1 MISQGPDQGSLQF
14 LLLSDG
20 AVPVDALTSKKAM
33 TLHTLAKQKKDDCQ
47 DDHKHE
53 LSNSERGWLSSCR
66 VLRIQVSCHQSYPS
80 ARSGAALGLALNDP
94 SSFPV
99 SLFKLYR
106 SSPRVSFHSDDQDVV
121 RSEPDLTYNHRT
133 GNRRSDK
140 KYRCAAWTCFHFHRV
155 PPRKGNLYHFGHLR
169 VNF

>member
-66 VLRIQVSCHQSYPS
+66 VLRFQVSCHQSYLSP
-80 ARSGAALGLALNDP
+80 GQALPRD
-94 SSFPV
+94 SHSMTHHHFPC
-99 SLFKLYR
+99 
-106 SSPRVSFHSDDQDVV
+106 
-121 RSEPDLTYNHRT
+121 
-133 GNRRSDK
+133 RRSN
-140 KYRCAAWTCFHFHRV
+140 CIAPHPASAFT
-155 PPRKGNLYHFGHLR
+155 PMIGL
-169 VNF
+169 